1 MSYRRLLAE
10 LADRVYQ
17 LAKTVAE
24 RQNIPDVAT
33 YERDRDWLLR
43 QINKLPRP
51 ITVWL
56 LDNRY
61 RTTTLDGFR
70 LIAQWDKT
78 NLRPYIVDFWDCDDY
93 AWRFKSN
100 AASIFLINSVG
111 FVIDWSDEKCA
122 HAYNILFVE
131 DGDPVVYEP
140 QTDSIMSVSE
150 ARRYCQYGMK
160 DYVLVV

>member
-10 LADRVYQ
+10 LADRIHQ
-17 LAKTVAE
+17 LAKAISE
-24 RQNIPDVAT
+24 RANIPDV
-33 YERDRDWLLR
+33 EIRESDRDWILR

-51 ITVWL
+51 LTIWI

-70 LIAQWDKT
+70 RIIQWDKT
-78 NLRPYIVDFWDCDDY
+78 NVRPYVFEFWDCDDY

-100 AASIFLINSVG
+100 VTSTFLVNSVG
-111 FVIDWSDEKCA
+111 FVIDWSKPECA
-122 HAYNILFVE
+122 HSYNVLFSV
-131 DGDPVVYEP
+131 DSDPVVYEP
-140 QTDSIMSVSE
+140 QTDAIMSIDE
-150 ARRYCQYGMK
+150 ARRHCQYGMT